1 MSILN
6 DSNLPQNTFMQH
18 SSITESELNDSY
30 MSDPVEH
37 NHVIHDYNPIRKD
50 VHNNKKIIPLHTTN
64 QNVPYNTIG
73 TIRSKITTNVNSVVQ
88 NIMDLELYEGVLI
101 SSIVCILISLLIA
114 LIKN

>member
-6 DSNLPQNTFMQH
+6 DSNLPQHNFTQH

-37 NHVIHDYNPIRKD
+37 NHDYSLIRRD
-50 VHNNKKIIPLHTTN
+50 DHNKKNIRPINQTN
-64 QNVPYNTIG
+64 QNVPYINSIG
-73 TIRSKITTNVNSVVQ
+73 TIRSKITTNVKSVVQ
-88 NIMDLELYEGVLI
+88 NIMDLELYESVLI